1 MAFLEKTDFGTAIQE
16 NILDEIV
23 EFDDTLIDTAIRSA
37 VAFIKGYLNSRYDTA
52 AIFAETGTGRN
63 PIILMYAIDIALH
76 DLHARINPR
85 KIPDHRKERYK
96 AAKEW
101 LMDVSE
107 AIINPPDLPVPTA
120 GEKDYI
126 RTGSNPKRDNHI

>member
-1 MAFLEKTDFGTAIQE
+1 MAFLVKADFNTAIQE

-23 EFDDTLIDTAIRSA
+23 EFDDTLIDVVIRST
-37 VAFIKGYLNSRYDTA
+37 VAFIQGYLNSRYDTA
-52 AIFAETGTGRN
+52 AIFAETGADRN

-107 AIINPPDLPVPTA
+107 AVINPPDLPVPA
-120 GEKDYI
+120 EGEKDYI
-126 RTGSNPKRDNHI
+126 RFGSNTKRDNHI